1 MRKSAVVDTGPLII
15 LYQIGLLPL
24 LRNLYE
30 RLSIPEAVRDELLK
44 GPSGQ
49 AILASGLVEVKPVS
63 DKGSVEILRAF
74 LDEGEAEAI
83 QLAS

>member
-1 MRKSAVVDTGPLII
+1 LRKSAVVDTGPLII

-24 LRNLYE
+24 LRDLYE
-30 RLSIPEAVRDELLK
+30 RLFIPEAVRDELLK

-63 DKGSVEILRAF
+63 DIGSVEILRAF